1 MPVRL
6 DPRTPVIVGV
16 GQVNDASTNAP
27 EPVALLAEAARRAI
41 TDSGQG
47 RLVAAIDSVRVVRV
61 LSWRY
66 GDPGRLVAG
75 EIGAS
80 PRHTSYSTEG
90 GQTPQVMLDRAA
102 MDIQE
107 GRADVV
113 LLGGAEAW
121 RTRMAYRKKGERPAW
136 TRSADDVVPS
146 EIEGAPLDMTNEI
159 ERERGVV
166 MPVQVYPLFESA
178 LRHAAR
184 RSLQQH
190 TDHIANLWAD
200 FSRVAA
206 GNPHAALPNA
216 LSAEVIATSGPANRM
231 IGFPYTKLMN
241 SNNSVNQAAALVL
254 CSLAQAQSLG
264 IADDRMVFPQAA
276 SEANDTPYV
285 SNRGDLSSSPAIRAA
300 RDSLGAVAGIG
311 MDDVSYIDIY
321 SCFPSAVQV
330 SARELGVGLD
340 RPLTVTGGL
349 TFAGGPWNN
358 YVTHSI
364 AAMVEVLRGDPGSL
378 GLCTA
383 NGGLLTKHAL
393 GVYSSRPSGVGFRV
407 ARPAAPGGAS
417 VRSVVDSRAA
427 GAGVIE
433 AYTVMHDQGGEPEM
447 AIVTALLPSG
457 SRTWRTSRDPDI
469 LAGMRQDEFCGRPVA
484 LVADGGFEVA

>member
-1 MPVRL
+1 MPARL

-16 GQVNDASTNAP
+16 GQVNDTTTDAP
-27 EPVALLAEAARRAI
+27 EPVALLAEASRRAI

-47 RLVAAIDSVRVVRV
+47 RLAAAVDSVRVVRL

-66 GDPGRLVAG
+66 ADPGVLVAA

-102 MDIQE
+102 TDIQQ

-121 RTRMAYRKKGERPAW
+121 RTRTAYRRRGERPAW
-136 TRSADDVVPS
+136 TRQADDLTPS
-146 EIEGAPLDMTNEI
+146 EIEGTPLDMTNEI

-178 LRHAAR
+178 LRYASG
-184 RSLQQH
+184 RSLEQH
-190 TDHIANLWAD
+190 TDHIAGLWAE

-206 GNPHAALPNA
+206 TNPNAALPQA
-216 LSAEVIATSGPANRM
+216 LSEEFIAHAGPNNRM
-231 IGFPYTKLMN
+231 IGLPYTKLLN

-254 CSLAQAQSLG
+254 CSLGRAQSLG
-264 IADDRMVFPQAA
+264 VADDRMIFPLAA
-276 SEANDTPYV
+276 SEASDTPYV
-285 SNRGDLSSSPAIRAA
+285 SNRGGLASSPAIRAA
-300 RDSLGAVAGIG
+300 REALCEAAAMC
-311 MDDVSYIDIY
+311 MDDVRHIDIY

-330 SARELGVGLD
+330 SAGELGVAVD
-340 RPLTVTGGL
+340 RTLTVTGGM

-358 YVTHSI
+358 YVSHSI
-364 AAMVEVLRGDPGSL
+364 ATMVDVLRQDPGSL

-393 GVYSSRPSGVGFRV
+393 GLYSSRPSAVGFRV
-407 ARPAAPGGAS
+407 ARPEVPGGVS
-417 VRSVVDSRAA
+417 VRPVADSQVEGRT
-427 GAGVIE
+427 VIE
-433 AYTVMHDQGGEPEM
+433 AYTVMHDQGGEPET

-457 SRTWRTSRDPDI
+457 SRTWRTSR
-469 LAGMRQDEFCGRPVA
+469 RQDTLDAMVQEEFCGRPIA
-484 LVADGGFEVA
+484 LVPGGEFRVV

>member
-1 MPVRL
+1 MPAGL

-16 GQVNDASTNAP
+16 GQVNDVTTDAP
-27 EPVALLAEAARRAI
+27 EPVALLAEASRRAI

-47 RLVAAIDSVRVVRV
+47 RLAAAIESVRVVRL

-66 GDPGRLVAG
+66 GDPAVLVAAD
-75 EIGAS
+75 IGAT

-102 MDIQE
+102 IDIQQ

-121 RTRMAYRKKGERPAW
+121 RTRMAYRRRGERPAW
-136 TRSADDVVPS
+136 TKQPDGVTPDQ
-146 EIEGAPLDMTNEI
+146 IEGAPLDMTNEI

-178 LRHAAR
+178 LRYAAG
-184 RSLQQH
+184 RSLEQD
-190 TDHIANLWAD
+190 TDHIASLWAE

-206 GNPHAALPNA
+206 TNPNAALPQPV
-216 LSAEVIATSGPANRM
+216 SSQVIATPGPSNRM
-231 IGFPYTKLMN
+231 IGFPYTKLLN

-254 CSLAQAQSLG
+254 CSLGRAQSLG
-264 IADDRMVFPQAA
+264 IAEDRMVFPHAA
-276 SEANDTPYV
+276 SEATDTSYV
-285 SNRGDLSSSPAIRAA
+285 SNRGNLASSPAIRAA
-300 RDSLGAVAGIG
+300 RKALCESASIAI
-311 MDDVSYIDIY
+311 DDVRHVDIY

-330 SARELGVGLD
+330 SAHELGVGLD
-340 RPLTVTGGL
+340 RPLTVTGGM

-364 AAMVEVLRGDPGSL
+364 ATMVDVLRQDPGSY

-393 GVYSSRPSGVGFRV
+393 GLYSSRPCPAGFRV
-407 ARPAAPGGAS
+407 ARPDVPGGVS
-417 VRSVVDSRAA
+417 IRPVEDSQVA
-427 GAGVIE
+427 GPAVIE
-433 AYTVMHDQGGEPEM
+433 AYTVMHDQDGEPET

-457 SRTWRTSRDPDI
+457 SRTWRTSRRADI
-469 LAGMRQDEFCGRPVA
+469 VVGMVQEEFCGRPIA
-484 LVADGGFEVA
+484 LVPGGDFRVV

>member
-1 MPVRL
+1 MPARL

-16 GQVNDASTNAP
+16 GQVNDPATDAP
-27 EPVALLAEAARRAI
+27 EPVALLAEASRRAI
-41 TDSGQG
+41 TDSGEG
-47 RLVAAIDSVRVVRV
+47 RLAAAIDSVRVVCL

-66 GDPGRLVAG
+66 RDPGALVAT

-102 MDIQE
+102 TDIQQ

-121 RTRMAYRKKGERPAW
+121 RTRMAYRRRGERPAW
-136 TRSADDVVPS
+136 TRQADDVTPS
-146 EIEGAPLDMTNEI
+146 EIEGAPLEMTNET
-159 ERERGVV
+159 EQERGVV

-178 LRHAAR
+178 LRYASG

-190 TDHIANLWAD
+190 TDHIAGLWAE
-200 FSRVAA
+200 FSQVAA
-206 GNPHAALPNA
+206 TNPNAALPEA
-216 LSAEVIATSGPANRM
+216 LSPDYIARAGPDNRM
-231 IGFPYTKLMN
+231 IGFPYTKLLN

-254 CSLAQAQSLG
+254 CSLGRAQSLG
-264 IADDRMVFPQAA
+264 IAADRVIFPVAA
-276 SEANDTPYV
+276 SEATDTPYV
-285 SNRGDLSSSPAIRAA
+285 SNRGGLASSPAIRAA
-300 RDSLGAVAGIG
+300 REALCEAAGIG
-311 MDDVSYIDIY
+311 IDDVRHVDIY

-330 SARELGVGLD
+330 SAGELGLGLD
-340 RPLTVTGGL
+340 RPLTVTGGM

-364 AAMVEVLRGDPGSL
+364 ATMVEVLRQDPGTL

-393 GVYSSRPSGVGFRV
+393 GVYSSRPSPAGFRV
-407 ARPAAPGGAS
+407 ARPEVPGGGL
-417 VRSVVDSRAA
+417 VRPVEDSQATGQA
-427 GAGVIE
+427 VIE
-433 AYTVMHDQGGEPEM
+433 AYTVMHDQGGEPET
-447 AIVTALLPSG
+447 AIITALLPSG
-457 SRTWRTSRDPDI
+457 ARTWRTSRRPD
-469 LAGMRQDEFCGRPVA
+469 MVTEMVREEFCGRPIA
-484 LVADGGFEVA
+484 LVPNGEFQVV